1 MLVVMFSGRYV
12 IDKDSE
18 GNYFIDR
25 DGIYFNYIL
34 NFLRND
40 QDLLLV
46 VFVEEVLKEV
56 MFYGIVFLIDV
67 MKNSFLLFVEYVV
80 R

>member
-12 IDKDSE
+12 IDKDSD

-56 MFYGIVFLIDV
+56 MFYGIVFLIGV

>member
-12 IDKDSE
+12 IDKDSD

-56 MFYGIVFLIDV
+56 MFYGILFLIDV

>member
-12 IDKDSE
+12 IDKDSD

>member
-12 IDKDSE
+12 IDKDGD

-67 MKNSFLLFVEYVV
+67 MKNFFLLFVEYVV

>member
-12 IDKDSE
+12 IDKDSD

-67 MKNSFLLFVEYVV
+67 MKNLFLLFVEYVV